1 MTVLLFSKKEE
12 PVIKVYFKKEE
23 GFASIL
29 AKIRGGESLIA
40 ILVSSVLFHKLANQS
55 LRENLNYL
63 VGSSETVTKSK
74 QTTPAR

>member
-1 MTVLLFSKKEE
+1 MLLLKKEQ
-12 PVIKVYFKKEE
+12 PVIKVHLKKEDP
-23 GFASIL
+23 GKTL
-29 AKIRGGESLIA
+29 RGGESLIA
-40 ILVSSVLFHKLANQS
+40 LLVPSALFHKLANQS